1 MIETTEKKKRHG
13 RAVRISSVI
22 YLESQKKKKKKNNN
36 KTDSVYREFS

>member
-1 MIETTEKKKRHG
+1 MIETTEKEKKKNKHG

-22 YLESQKKKKKKNNN
+22 YLESKKKKKN